1 MPIHFNRLSNEQE
14 VAPMADTS
22 KLVEDG
28 RKLLEKGEYKKAMKK
43 FNDAIK
49 EDPEN
54 SEAHFGKAEAS
65 LGLPKITLI
74 DIAKSYRD
82 AIKYDEENIFYLT
95 SYGEFCLENGLLKQ
109 AEENYLKAVELDP
122 ESSPLYYTDLALGY
136 YKNGLLFLDR
146 QLDMTENDVTKNA
159 IGYICKALS
168 IDDSKALNLLS
179 EIIEKG
185 EWTDDQPN
193 EDGVSVEKK
202 ELEKLPEMKEIEEEI
217 INDYQNP
224 FGYLSMGQ
232 FCFDNNFLFTG
243 EKQFLTAIEMAEEEG
258 TDFYS
263 DLAISY
269 FLSGKR
275 LLEENKL
282 NELNEDQLLKNS
294 MKYFLKSLSL
304 HPQKALEA
312 CK

>member
-1 MPIHFNRLSNEQE
+1 
-14 VAPMADTS
+14 MADVS
-22 KLVEDG
+22 KLVEEG

-49 EDPEN
+49 DNPEN

-65 LGLPKITLI
+65 LGLPKVTLI

-82 AIKYDEENIFYLT
+82 AIKYDSENVFYLT
-95 SYGEFCLENGLLKQ
+95 SYGDFCLENGLLKQ

-168 IDDSKALNLLS
+168 IDDGKAMNLLT

-185 EWTDDQPN
+185 EWIDDQPN
-193 EDGVSVEKK
+193 EEGVSEEKK
-202 ELEKLPEMKEIEEEI
+202 ELEKLPEMKEITNEI
-217 INDYQNP
+217 NSAEQNP
-224 FGYLSMGQ
+224 FGYLSLGQ
-232 FCFDNNFLFTG
+232 LCFDNNFLFTG
-243 EKQFLTAIEMAEEEG
+243 EQQFLRAIEIAEEEG

-275 LLEENKL
+275 LLEEKKL
-282 NELNEDQLLKNS
+282 NEFNEDQLLRNS
-294 MKYFLKSLSL
+294 MKYFLKSLNL

-312 CK
+312 CR